1 MVFIRSIAF
10 DEERIG
16 AGTAA
21 EGSSSA
27 HLTSDSDFV
36 VRLQTGDA
44 EAFDT
49 LITRYAP
56 EIHGLLYRLTLNA
69 EEAADLTQET
79 FLSAFKAIKGFRGDS
94 ELKTWLYRIAV
105 NQSRNRYRWWK
116 RRQADKSISLD
127 ELSSPTDRPMSEDV
141 ADLKEGPE
149 AELLRRERHHE
160 LAAALNKLPEAFRI
174 AVVLCDI
181 EGMSYEEISRMLD
194 VNLGTVK
201 SRIARGR
208 DELRRRLGG
217 I

>member
-10 DEERIG
+10 DEEKLG
-16 AGTAA
+16 ADAAA
-21 EGSSSA
+21 EGPDSVR
-27 HLTSDSDFV
+27 LTSDSDFI

-44 EAFDT
+44 EAFDI

-56 EIHGLLYRLTLNA
+56 EIHGLLYRLTLNS

-79 FLSAFKAIKGFRGDS
+79 FLSAFKAIKSFRGDS

-105 NQSRNRYRWWK
+105 NQSRNRHRWWK
-116 RRQADKSISLD
+116 RRKADKTISLD
-127 ELSSPTDRPMSEDV
+127 EPSPLTDRPMSDDV
-141 ADLKEGPE
+141 ADLKDGPE
-149 AELLRRERHHE
+149 AELLRRERQHE
-160 LAAALNKLPEAFRI
+160 LASALNKLPEAFRT